1 MVLNTDKDNKI
12 NKKPGWLLRLHVALA
27 FLFLY
32 APIIIL
38 VIFSFNTDRRNASW
52 QGFTFDWYVSLWH
65 NEAILRALFNSL
77 KVGLAASIIAT
88 IIGTLAAV
96 GLSRYKFKG
105 RSIIGKLVYIPL
117 VVPEIVMGISILTL
131 FVDLGITRSL
141 ITVILAHIAFCISYV
156 IITVT
161 TMAAKMNYEL
171 EDAAADLG
179 ATKWDTF
186 RLVTLPQLYPGIIS
200 GALLSFTLSFD
211 DFVITFLNAGVGCG
225 TLPLAIHS
233 MLKFGITPEINA
245 ISTILLISTFVMTI
259 VLQWFY
265 NKMDK
270 QFSDSSKS

>member
-1 MVLNTDKDNKI
+1 MMILNTKN
-12 NKKPGWLLRLHVALA
+12 NNELHKKPSWLLKLHVAFA

-52 QGFTFDWYVSLWH
+52 QGFTFDWYISLLH
-65 NEAILRALFNSL
+65 NEAILRALLNSL
-77 KVGLAASIIAT
+77 KVGIAASIIAT
-88 IIGTLAAV
+88 VIGTMAAV
-96 GLSRYKFKG
+96 GLCRYKFSGKK
-105 RSIIGKLVYIPL
+105 IISNLVFLPL
-117 VVPEIVMGISILTL
+117 VVPEIVMGISVLTL

-156 IITVT
+156 ILTVT
-161 TMAAKMNYEL
+161 TMATNMNDAL

-179 ATKWDTF
+179 ATKWETF

-245 ISTILLISTFVMTI
+245 ISTIMLICTLMLTLIIRWLHS
-259 VLQWFY
+259 
-265 NKMDK
+265 KMEM
-270 QFSDSSKS
+270 